1 VPEST
6 SAHFEATLIPVGDPD
21 MEVVWYFN
29 GEPLQPSSRIKT
41 VYDFGYVVL
50 DIAGVTDLDEGT
62 YECRARNKLV
72 SSALQYISNNAIIT

>member
-1 VPEST
+1 
-6 SAHFEATLIPVGDPD
+6 
-21 MEVVWYFN
+21 
-29 GEPLQPSSRIKT
+29 
-41 VYDFGYVVL
+41 VL

>member
-1 VPEST
+1 VEAPEST

-50 DIAGVTDLDEGT
+50 DITGVTDYDEGT
-62 YECRARNKLV
+62 YECRAKNKSV
-72 SSALQYISNNAIIT
+72 I